1 MKVYVITKGAYSD
14 YHIVA
19 VVLDK
24 TRAEEIVKAVSNP
37 GWSFGFGE
45 ARIEEYDTDTFA
57 TQYAYD
63 VYYRSKRWYADIDEY
78 ADHQS
83 NHVYNDHSFLV
94 FAKDKDHAIKIAQD
108 MRAEYLA
115 TKKGIT

>member
-1 MKVYVITKGAYSD
+1 MKVYIITKGAYSD
-14 YHIVA
+14 YRIVA

-24 TRAEEIVKAVSNP
+24 KRAKEIVKAVSDP
-37 GWSFGFGE
+37 KWSFEE

-63 VYYRSKRWYADIDEY
+63 VNYHDKRWYAEIDEY

-83 NHVYNDHSFLV
+83 NHAYNDHSFLV
-94 FAKDKDHAIKIAQD
+94 FAKDKDHAIKTAQD

-115 TKKGIT
+115 KKKGIT

>member
-24 TRAEEIVKAVSNP
+24 TRAEEIVKAVSDP
-37 GWSFGFGE
+37 KWSFGE
-45 ARIEEYDTDTFA
+45 ARVEEYDTDTFA
-57 TQYAYD
+57 TQYAYS
-63 VYYRSKRWYADIDEY
+63 VNYYDRRWYANIDEY
-78 ADHQS
+78 TDHQS
-83 NHVYNDHSFLV
+83 NHVNNDHSFLV
-94 FAKDKDHAIKIAQD
+94 FAKDEDHAIKIAQD

-115 TKKGIT
+115 KKKGLI

>member
-24 TRAEEIVKAVSNP
+24 QRAEEIVKAVSDSE
-37 GWSFGFGE
+37 WSF
-45 ARIEEYDTDTFA
+45 AQIEEYDTDTFA
-57 TQYAYD
+57 TQYAYSIS
-63 VYYRSKRWYADIDEY
+63 YYGRRWYANIDEY
-78 ADHQS
+78 TDHQS
-83 NHVYNDHSFLV
+83 NHIYNDHSFLV

-115 TKKGIT
+115 KKKGLI